1 MTTDIKDFFPFWPE
15 RSLHGICGISARFH
29 AMPPLLANATF
40 HANYLVE

>member
-1 MTTDIKDFFPFWPE
+1 MMGGTE